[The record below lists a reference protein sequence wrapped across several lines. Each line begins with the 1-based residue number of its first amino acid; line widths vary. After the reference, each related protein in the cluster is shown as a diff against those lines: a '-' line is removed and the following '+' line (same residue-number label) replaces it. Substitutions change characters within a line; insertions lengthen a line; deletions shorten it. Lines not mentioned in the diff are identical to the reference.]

1 MRLEGKTV
9 LIWLLGL
16 MVLTLLLFAVLSTF
30 LGSSTSLRGEI
41 TLKDSDGETA
51 ITASRVVVRLSD
63 VSYADASSITIA
75 ETEYSDVTSLP
86 LAYKLEWDEPLN
98 DRNDYAV
105 GARFY
110 NAAGDLIYIND
121 TSWTVEPGDRRVDF
135 FVIVV

>member
-1 MRLEGKTV
+1 MRNGGVRFIT
-9 LIWLLGL
+9 LGL
-16 MVLTLLLFAVLSTF
+16 LALVVLLLFAVLSTF

-41 TLKDSDGETA
+41 TLQGSDGETEIPA
-51 ITASRVVVRLSD
+51 ARVVVRLSD
-63 VSYADASSITIA
+63 VSYADAPSVAIA
-75 ETEYSDVTSLP
+75 EAEYSDVTSLP
-86 LAYKLEWDEPLN
+86 LAYKLGWDEPLN

-110 NAAGDLIYIND
+110 NAAGDLIYTND